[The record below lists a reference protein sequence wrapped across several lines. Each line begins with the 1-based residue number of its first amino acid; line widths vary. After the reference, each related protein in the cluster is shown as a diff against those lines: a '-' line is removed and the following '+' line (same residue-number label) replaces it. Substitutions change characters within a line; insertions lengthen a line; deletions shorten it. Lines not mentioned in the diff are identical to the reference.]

1 MPFDNCLTLLVRLI
15 VGLRQKTFRLR
26 AIESRMHAGDVI
38 EQLRNPDPARQHRD
52 IGNERD
58 IAHELFA
65 RAPRVATEHRQ
76 FSLV

>member
-1 MPFDNCLTLLVRLI
+1 MTSARCSCATMPFDNCRTLLVRLI

-52 IGNERD
+52 IGNESR
-58 IAHELFA
+58 H
-65 RAPRVATEHRQ
+65 RA
-76 FSLV
+76 